1 MSAVRFKIV
10 PPVPDS
16 LDALA
21 AVRGAVPRVPRPEED
36 CCARVVGAGVTG
48 ARDEASEWLTFA
60 RALGLVA
67 ESDRGYRRA
76 AAFDP
81 DDPGDR
87 ATLRERFRERVYAAE
102 ELLSVLAAAEEPVA
116 PDAAFDRLRDRV
128 PAWERRHHGDA
139 EAVWRER
146 VERLLGWATL
156 LGLAARVDGG
166 YVAGAGGN
174 AA

>member
-21 AVRGAVPRVPRPEED
+21 AVRGAVPRVPKPESD
-36 CCARVVGAGVTG
+36 CCARVIGAGVTG
-48 ARDEASEWLTFA
+48 ARDEVSEWLTFA

-67 ESDRGYRRA
+67 ESERGYRRA
-76 AAFDP
+76 DRFDP
-81 DDPGDR
+81 DDPTDR
-87 ATLRERFRERVYAAE
+87 ASLRDRFRERVYAAE
-102 ELLSVLAAAEEPVA
+102 ELLAVLAAAEGPITA
-116 PDAAFDRLRDRV
+116 DAAFDRLRDRM

-146 VERLLGWATL
+146 VERLLEWAAL
-156 LGLAARVDGG
+156 LGLAERVDGG
-166 YVAGAGGN
+166 YVADAGGDPE
-174 AA
+174 